1 MEMSFFFFAEK
12 DVDQHRMNAK
22 INSNSLEN
30 VEIIHK
36 TKYYYLMAKIE
47 KRFPHPVGFERRK
60 FANGFCFDSV
70 ASPMIAL

>member
-1 MEMSFFFFAEK
+1 M
-12 DVDQHRMNAK
+12 
-22 INSNSLEN
+22 EN

-70 ASPMIAL
+70 ASPMIALWTTITIRIIWNAIA